1 MTGHLGH
8 PIKLTCF
15 KRAKKKKYFAQS
27 IKAKLIPELD
37 DNEKNHQA
45 TWPQQPEP
53 GLAGQ
58 PVDGAAQP
66 GQPGLGAQPDR
77 DPHRPALPWKLT
89 AGNIVSLQEWM
100 HGDKLE
106 NEESKRIFLLTSAYI
121 SPLCNFMSSYFQTIL
136 NFIGNPEE
144 KWPQNRVARAFKSND
159 NYVWPVTVHYI
170 LRPQTRRQ
178 SNSI

>member
-27 IKAKLIPELD
+27 IKAKLFPELD

-53 GLAGQ
+53 GLPGQ
-58 PVDGAAQP
+58 PVDRVAQA

-77 DPHRPALPWKLT
+77 DPPRPPLPWESP
-89 AGNIVSLQEWM
+89 AGYIVS
-100 HGDKLE
+100 
-106 NEESKRIFLLTSAYI
+106 
-121 SPLCNFMSSYFQTIL
+121 FQD
-136 NFIGNPEE
+136 E
-144 KWPQNRVARAFKSND
+144 D
-159 NYVWPVTVHYI
+159 D
-170 LRPQTRRQ
+170 
-178 SNSI
+178 